1 MDVDQAEALVAK
13 AIDEDRAAQGYLV
26 VGEIHGG
33 AEELAMRILVRLF
46 PDAAEQVKAKA
57 HPDVFVL
64 APEGKKRVITVK
76 SMREQALEPLA
87 VTSFSGGWKAC
98 VVVGADRMES
108 ATANMFLKV
117 LEEPPPKT
125 MFLLLTD
132 QPEAILPTILS
143 RTQRIDLGRRQDLL
157 ALDDFDEVR
166 AAFVKKDVPRL
177 VEKFKSLKEAVD
189 DADVAL
195 VRKTFFRTLLAFV
208 TEPLHAGSQGP
219 QAAGVPLYQTF
230 RNVEAVEEAYRRSAK
245 SIGDE
250 AVLAALVDKV
260 VFTISPPDMV

>member
-13 AIDEDRAAQGYLV
+13 AIDEGRAAQGYLV

-33 AEELAMRILVRLF
+33 AEALATRILMRLF
-46 PDAAEQVKAKA
+46 PDAVEQVKAKA
-57 HPDVFVL
+57 HPDIFVL

-98 VVVGADRMES
+98 VVIGADRMES

-143 RTQRIDLGRRQDLL
+143 RTQRIDLVRRQDLL
-157 ALDDFDEVR
+157 TGTDFDEVR
-166 AAFVKKDVPRL
+166 TAFIKKDVPRL
-177 VEKFKSLKEAVD
+177 VEKLKALKESVD

-195 VRKTFFRTLLAFV
+195 IRKTFFRTLLSVV
-208 TEPLHAGSQGP
+208 TEPLHTGKVVAT
-219 QAAGVPLYQTF
+219 AGVPLFKTF
-230 RNVEAVEEAYRRSAK
+230 RNVEAVEEASRRSAK

-260 VFTISPPDMV
+260 DFTISPPVMV